1 MVRCSTYEI
10 ISMMCLTFCLS
21 CTDGYTD
28 TDTNLMAEKIA
39 FFQSK
44 ILTHVN
50 VVKFLG
56 QLNDAN
62 TAGMN
67 FNGATSSAAPKG
79 KNIGPSLYD
88 LF

>member
-21 CTDGYTD
+21 CTDGC